1 MNAIQIK
8 EQLKTIKDAVPA
20 GMWEEAL
27 SLLAAEGGAKPKRV
41 LTEEHKAKLK
51 AGKAAA
57 KATRDAAKATATAT
71 ATAPATAP
79 APESEKPKRVL
90 SDEHKAKLK
99 AGKAAAKA
107 TRDAAKATATAPA
120 TAPESEKP
128 KRVLSDEHKAKL
140 KAGKAAKAER
150 EVKKAEPESDG
161 EIVIAGERYF
171 RLADGRCYHPGDEGV
186 AGAWAGIFVDGVLDT
201 TVAEM

>member
-41 LTEEHKAKLK
+41 LTE
-51 AGKAAA
+51 
-57 KATRDAAKATATAT
+57 
-71 ATAPATAP
+71 
-79 APESEKPKRVL
+79 
-90 SDEHKAKLK
+90 EHKAKLK